1 MRMKPNFY
9 KQYDSDWAGVS
20 GNGATVAKNG
30 CGPTSIAN
38 VVSVLVDSKVT
49 PATVFRYMADHKYV
63 SGKWGSTWNGITQTL
78 KHFGVTKFKVTSSAD
93 AAKKAIKAGHWVIGV
108 VTYSRWTKG
117 GHFIVLYDLNSK
129 DRCQISDS
137 ASSSDAR
144 QKNGPWTE
152 YKAAE
157 RMQWIDIDP
166 KDYPNAPGK
175 AKKSTTFTLWVS
187 DAYANVRKGRGV
199 KYGVKGILKRG
210 TKLTLYSYSNGWY
223 RIKTGKFK
231 GYYISETTLSK
242 YEPYV
247 KKFELLEEMN
257 LRKGYSTKTD
267 IIKQIPKGT
276 KVKSSKKKGDWIYAP
291 KYKGWIC
298 VQSGGKVY
306 LKEVKEEKKVETK
319 PKTNAEKLCDMMQK
333 QIAEMNELGFKY
345 KNGGNAKTWT
355 GAKKKRNSNCA
366 TCVCYALQRLG
377 LIPKGMI
384 FWLNEGEIRSH
395 TKKDQKAAIKA
406 IKKIGKID
414 HPNKPPKKAGLKKGD
429 ICGYSPHT
437 QVFEGWNDKGEP
449 LWDSWG
455 TSDPGKKMP
464 RVKSSYTNKKIGIR
478 IRLK

>member
-1 MRMKPNFY
+1 MKPNFY
-9 KQYDSDWAGVS
+9 KQYDKDWAGVS

-38 VVSVLVDSKVT
+38 VVSVLVDSAVT
-49 PATVFRYMADHKYV
+49 PATVFEYMAAHKYV
-63 SGKWGSTWNGITQTL
+63 SGMYGSTWNGITQTL
-78 KHFGVTKFKVTSSAD
+78 KHFGITKFRVTSSAD

-108 VTYSRWTKG
+108 VTYSRWTSG

-129 DRCQISDS
+129 DCCQISDS

-157 RMQWIDIDP
+157 REQWIDIDP

-175 AKKSTTFTLWVS
+175 AKASTVFTLWVS

-210 TKLTLYSYSNGWY
+210 AKLTLYSYSNGWY
-223 RIKTGKFK
+223 RIKAGKFK
-231 GYYISETTLSK
+231 GYYISEKTLSK

-247 KKFELLEEMN
+247 KVFELLEEMN

-267 IIKQIPKGT
+267 VIKTLPKGT
-276 KVKSSKKKGDWIYAP
+276 KVKSSKKKGNWIYVP
-291 KYKGWIC
+291 LYKGWVC
-298 VQSGGKVY
+298 VQSGEKTY
-306 LKEVKEEKKVETK
+306 LKECKKK
-319 PKTNAEKLCDMMQK
+319 AAAKSKTNAEKLCDKMQAL
-333 QIAEMNELGFKY
+333 IAEMNKLGFKY
-345 KNGGNAKTWT
+345 RNSGCAKTWT
-355 GAKKKRNSNCA
+355 GAKKKGFSNCA
-366 TCVCYALQRLG
+366 TTACYALQLLG

-384 FWLNEGEIRSH
+384 FWLNAGEIRAHSE
-395 TKKDQKAAIKA
+395 KERKAAIKA

-414 HPNKPPKKAGLKKGD
+414 HPNKSPKKAGLKPGD

-437 QVFEGWNDKGEP
+437 QVFAGWNDKGEP

-464 RVKSSYTNKKIGIR
+464 RVKKSYNNKKIGIR

>member
-1 MRMKPNFY
+1 MKPNFY
-9 KQYDSDWAGVS
+9 KQYDARWAGVS

-38 VVSVLVDSKVT
+38 IVSVLVDSKVT

-63 SGKWGSTWNGITQTL
+63 GGLQGSTWNGITQTL
-78 KHFGVTKFKVTSSAD
+78 KHFGITKFTVTSSAD
-93 AAKKAIKAGHWVIGV
+93 AAKKGIKAGHWLIGV

-137 ASSSDAR
+137 ASCSDTR
-144 QKNGPWTE
+144 QKNGPWAE
-152 YKAAE
+152 YRAAE

-175 AKKSTTFTLWVS
+175 AKTSTTYTLWVS
-187 DAYANVRKGRGV
+187 DAYANVRKGRGTQ
-199 KYGVKGILKRG
+199 YGVKGILKRG
-210 TKLTLYSYSNGWY
+210 TQLTLYSYSNGWY
-223 RIKTGKFK
+223 RIKKGEFK
-231 GYYISETTLSK
+231 GYYISEKTLSK

-247 KKFELLEEMN
+247 KEFVLLEEMN
-257 LRKGYSTKTD
+257 VRKGYTVKTD
-267 IIKQIPKGT
+267 IIRTLPKGT
-276 KVKSSKKKGDWIYAP
+276 KVKSSKKKGNWIYVP

-298 VQSGGKVY
+298 VQSGKNVY
-306 LKEVKEEKKVETK
+306 LEEVKEKKAAK
-319 PKTNAEKLCDMMQK
+319 PKTNAEKLCDEMQAL
-333 QIAEMNELGFKY
+333 IEEMNDLGFKY
-345 KNGGNAKTWT
+345 KNSGCAKTWT
-355 GAKKKRNSNCA
+355 GAKKKGFANCA
-366 TCVCYALQRLG
+366 ATLCYAMQRLG

-384 FWLNEGEIRSH
+384 FWLNEGEIRAHSE
-395 TKKDQKAAIKA
+395 KERKAAIKA
-406 IKKIGKID
+406 IKKIAKID
-414 HPNKPPKKAGLKKGD
+414 HPNKPPKKAGMKRGD

-437 QVFEGWNDKGEP
+437 QVFEGWNKDNEP

-455 TSDPGKKMP
+455 KSDPGKKMP